1 MRVKLRIPPMVKHSS
16 VQSRVA
22 RKLHQ
27 VISVGKAVRIEV
39 HAAACAPSVPEAIC
53 RPNTPAMQGDIVWP
67 LALKGN
73 AVEARI
79 RPGHPR
85 TLIGIAA
92 IDHPSLRH
100 ASLKCQTR
108 PERALLARQN

>member
-1 MRVKLRIPPMVKHSS
+1 MRVKLRMPPMVKHSS

-53 RPNTPAMQGDIVWP
+53 RPNTPAMQGDLVCRLLLEKKNTDGEQRAVDHVGANEKP
-67 LALKGN
+67 AL
-73 AVEARI
+73 R
-79 RPGHPR
+79 R
-85 TLIGIAA
+85 TILVVVLDA
-92 IDHPSLRH
+92 
-100 ASLKCQTR
+100 
-108 PERALLARQN
+108 